1 MAQGLCD
8 VVVAGRAA
16 VRFRPG
22 SGKRM
27 GKMTPLNI
35 DIYADGADASNREGE
50 SDDQRGGN
58 AGRA

>member
-1 MAQGLCD
+1 VRVAGVVAQGLCE

-35 DIYADGADASNREGE
+35 DIYADGADASTGK
-50 SDDQRGGN
+50 GK
-58 AGRA
+58 